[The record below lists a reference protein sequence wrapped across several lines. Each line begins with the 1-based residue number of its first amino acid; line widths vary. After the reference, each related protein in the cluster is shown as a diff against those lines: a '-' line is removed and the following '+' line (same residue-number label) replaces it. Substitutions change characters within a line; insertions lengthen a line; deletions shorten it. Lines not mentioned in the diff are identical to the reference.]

1 MKVVLLGNAQS
12 KPAVIGLLT
21 EDLLI
26 DVNQANKTLSKYKLE
41 IDHVDINGDQKIV
54 YIKEQSNNNN
64 LILG

>member
-41 IDHVDINGDQKIV
+41 IDHVDINGDQKVV

>member
-1 MKVVLLGNAQS
+1 VKVVLLGNAQS

-41 IDHVDINGDQKIV
+41 IDHVDINGDQKVV

>member
-1 MKVVLLGNAQS
+1 MKVVLLGKAQT

-26 DVNQANKTLSKYKLE
+26 DVNQANKILSTYKLE
-41 IDHVDINGDQKIV
+41 IDHIDINDDQKVV

>member
-54 YIKEQSNNNN
+54 YIKEQTNNNN

>member
-1 MKVVLLGNAQS
+1 VKVVLLGNAQS

>member
-1 MKVVLLGNAQS
+1 MRVILLGKAQT
-12 KPAVIGLLT
+12 KPEVIGLLT

-26 DVNQANKTLSKYKLE
+26 DVNQANKMLSTYKLE
-41 IDHVDINGDQKIV
+41 IDHIDIKDDQKII